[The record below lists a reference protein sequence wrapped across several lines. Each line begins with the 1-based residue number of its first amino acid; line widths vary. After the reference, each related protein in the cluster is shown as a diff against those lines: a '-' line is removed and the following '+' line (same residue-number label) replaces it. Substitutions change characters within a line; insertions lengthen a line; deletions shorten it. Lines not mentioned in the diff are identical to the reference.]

1 MTRIIQ
7 PSGHVVGTDSGG
19 LTAKTL
25 TDQQRQ
31 ARDRAAE
38 RTRAALARRPTSAFG
53 SLRVLPSGRIQARY
67 VGTDERR
74 YTAPL
79 TFDTLADADAWLS
92 IVRGQIALGAWV
104 SPDDKP
110 ASQLGSRMTLDEVFA
125 AYMEEGD
132 LKPRTR
138 DIYTYQWER
147 LIRADEPGVMDLGRR
162 DAASLTAGDV
172 ASWRATL
179 PAAARQRQQ
188 AADLLR
194 AVLNLAIERT
204 ELKSNPAA
212 TSRRKTQGKVTRRR
226 DPKRTFRLTRE
237 QIETLADAM
246 PVQHRFAVIL
256 SAGTGVRFGELA
268 ALRRSDLT
276 IVRDDD
282 GEMTRARLTIERA
295 VSLAKG
301 PDGRRVVV
309 EGTPK
314 TDAGI
319 RTIAIPSRL
328 HDELQA
334 HLKTYAAPGPDGLL
348 FPGPS
353 GGHLTSSALY
363 GEKPGVRKHGKGRKH
378 PSKGRGWF
386 RARVE
391 AGVPNARWHLL
402 RHTAISEAVDAGARP
417 ADLLAR
423 FGHTDMA
430 TSAIYQHAA
439 AEADDLLADRL

>member
-1 MTRIIQ
+1 MPR
-7 PSGHVVGTDSGG
+7 
-19 LTAKTL
+19 TL
-25 TDQQRQ
+25 TDQQLR
-31 ARDRAAE
+31 ARDQAADRA
-38 RTRAALARRPTSAFG
+38 RAALGRRPPSAFG

-67 VGTDERR
+67 NGADERR

-79 TFDTLADADAWLS
+79 TFDTLADADEWLA
-92 IVRGQIALGAWV
+92 IVRGQIALGTWV
-104 SPDDKP
+104 SPDAQPSKT
-110 ASQLGSRMTLDEVFA
+110 SQARLTLDQLFE
-125 AYMEEGD
+125 AYMVEGD

-147 LIRADEPGVMDLGRR
+147 LIRAREPGVIDLGDREAADLTASDVALWR
-162 DAASLTAGDV
+162 ASLP
-172 ASWRATL
+172 R
-179 PAAARQRQQ
+179 AARQRQQ

-204 ELKSNPAA
+204 ELQSNPAA
-212 TSRRKTQGKVTRRR
+212 TSRRKTQGKVARRR

-237 QIETLADAM
+237 QIESLADAM
-246 PVQHRFAVIL
+246 PPQYRFAVLL
-256 SAGTGVRFGELA
+256 SAGTGVRFGEMA
-268 ALRRSDLT
+268 ALRKSDLT
-276 IVRDDD
+276 ILWDDARV
-282 GEMTRARLTIERA
+282 MTRARLRIERA
-295 VSLAKG
+295 VALAKG
-301 PDGRRVVV
+301 PDGRRSVV

-319 RTIAIPSRL
+319 RTVAIPSRL
-328 HDELQA
+328 HGELLA
-334 HLKTYAAPGPDGLL
+334 HLDTFAAPGVDGLL

-353 GGHLTSSALY
+353 GGHLTSSAIY

-391 AGVPNARWHLL
+391 AGVPTARWHLL

-423 FGHTDMA
+423 FGHTDMT

-439 AEADDLLADRL
+439 AEADDNLADRL

>member
-1 MTRIIQ
+1 M
-7 PSGHVVGTDSGG
+7 SK
-19 LTAKTL
+19 AL
-25 TDQQRQ
+25 TDQQRR
-31 ARDRAAE
+31 ARERAAGRA
-38 RTRAALARRPTSAFG
+38 RTALARRPTSAFG

-67 VGTDERR
+67 IGTDERR

-79 TFDTLADADAWLS
+79 TFDTLADADEWLA
-92 IVRGQIALGAWV
+92 IARGQIALGTWISPGAQTANV
-104 SPDDKP
+104 SR
-110 ASQLGSRMTLDEVFA
+110 ARLTLDQIFK
-125 AYMEEGD
+125 AYMDEGD

-147 LIRADEPGVMDLGRR
+147 LIRADEPGVIDLGNR
-162 DAASLTAGDV
+162 DAASLTASDV
-172 ASWRATL
+172 AVWRASL
-179 PAAARQRQQ
+179 PPAARQRQQ

-204 ELKSNPAA
+204 ELESNPAA

-246 PVQHRFAVIL
+246 PPKYRFAVLL

-276 IVRDDD
+276 ILRDDAKV
-282 GEMTRARLTIERA
+282 MTRARLRIERA

-301 PDGRRVVV
+301 PDGHSSVI

-319 RTIAIPSRL
+319 RTVAIPSRL

-334 HLKTYAAPGPDGLL
+334 HLDTYVAPGVDGLL

-353 GGHLTSSALY
+353 GGHLTSSGLY

-439 AEADDLLADRL
+439 AEADDNLADRL

>member
-1 MTRIIQ
+1 M
-7 PSGHVVGTDSGG
+7 
-19 LTAKTL
+19 AKTL
-25 TDQQRQ
+25 TDEQRR
-31 ARDRAAE
+31 ARDRVADRA
-38 RTRAALARRPTSAFG
+38 RTTLARRPTSAFG

-67 VGTDERR
+67 IGSDERR

-79 TFDTLADADAWLS
+79 TFDTLADADEWLA
-92 IVRGQIALGAWV
+92 IVRGQIALGTWI
-104 SPDDKP
+104 SPDAQA
-110 ASQLGSRMTLDEVFA
+110 ASEPGARMTLDQVFA

-147 LIRADEPGVMDLGRR
+147 LIRADEPGVIDLGKR
-162 DAASLTAGDV
+162 DVATLTASDV
-172 ASWRATL
+172 AAWRATL

-204 ELKSNPAA
+204 ELESNPAA

-237 QIETLADAM
+237 QVEALAEAM
-246 PVQHRFAVIL
+246 PPQHRFAVIL
-256 SAGTGVRFGELA
+256 SAGVGCRAGELF

-276 IVRDDD
+276 IVRDDA
-282 GEMTRARLTIERA
+282 GVITRARLRIERA

-301 PDGRRVVV
+301 PDGRRVAV

-319 RTIAIPSRL
+319 RTVALPTRL
-328 HDELQA
+328 HGELEA
-334 HLKTYAAPGPDGLL
+334 HLKAYAAPGVDGLL

-353 GGHLTSSALY
+353 GGPLTSSALY

-391 AGVPNARWHLL
+391 AGVPTARWHLL
-402 RHTAISEAVDAGARP
+402 RHTAISDAVDAGARP

-430 TSAIYQHAA
+430 TSAIYQISA
-439 AEADDLLADRL
+439 AEADDNLADRL